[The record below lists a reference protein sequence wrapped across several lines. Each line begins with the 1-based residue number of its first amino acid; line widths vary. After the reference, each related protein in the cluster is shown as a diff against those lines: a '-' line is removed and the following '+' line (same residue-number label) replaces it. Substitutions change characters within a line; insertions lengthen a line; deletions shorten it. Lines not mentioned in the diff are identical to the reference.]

1 MLLGDIRQEIVRV
14 GQELA
19 AAGLVVGTAG
29 NVSVRSG
36 DLMAVTPSGLE
47 YADLSADLVGVHRLD
62 GTPVEAVLA
71 PTSELPLHLAIY
83 ADTAAEAVVHTHSVA
98 ATAVSTLADELP
110 AIHYYVAM
118 FGGPVRVSPY
128 ATYGTDQLARN
139 VVGAV
144 RGRTACIM
152 GSHGAVTIGPDLKTA
167 HARGVYLEW
176 LSDVYLR
183 AVAAG
188 TPRLLPPEEVDAVVA
203 KLATYG
209 PRSVTGETT
218 ALSSADTATASV
230 RDWMRS
236 SMASSA
242 TSSGLVSR

>member
-14 GQELA
+14 CRELS

-36 DLMAVTPSGLE
+36 QLVAVTPSGLE
-47 YADLSADLVGVHRLD
+47 YADMSADLVGVHRLD
-62 GTPVEAVLA
+62 GTPVEAALA

-83 ADTAAEAVVHTHSVA
+83 AETAAAAVVHTHSVA

-139 VVGAV
+139 VVAAL

-152 GSHGAVTIGPDLKTA
+152 GSHGAVTIGPGLKTA
-167 HARGVYLEW
+167 HARAVYLEW

-183 AVAAG
+183 ATAAG
-188 TPRLLPPEEVDAVVA
+188 TPRLLPPEEIGAVAA
-203 KLATYG
+203 KLASYG
-209 PRSVTGETT
+209 PRSAAGEATG
-218 ALSSADTATASV
+218 
-230 RDWMRS
+230 RS
-236 SMASSA
+236 E
-242 TSSGLVSR
+242 